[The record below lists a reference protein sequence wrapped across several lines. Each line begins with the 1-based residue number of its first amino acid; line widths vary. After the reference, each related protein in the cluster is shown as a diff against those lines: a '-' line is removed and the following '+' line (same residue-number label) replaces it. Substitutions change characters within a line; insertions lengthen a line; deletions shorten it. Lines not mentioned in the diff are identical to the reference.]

1 MTPPSSRWAPLGL
14 PASVG
19 GFALLIGAWQPG
31 PLVAVADEQLWLA
44 RSQAFSEALADGRL
58 GDMTSAGSADGATM
72 PGVTTMWIGTLA
84 RGVGVVAHGLGL
96 TDDPMRTLAGS
107 ATGLRIAHLL
117 MAAFTAALIAL
128 IVLLVRR
135 LAGTPSAAIVGVLLA
150 VEPFLV
156 SNGTVLHTDSL
167 VALPALAAF
176 LALALACRPEEAPAH
191 RARWAALSGLLMGL
205 ALLTKVSAAALLPGL
220 VPLVAWAAWT
230 RRHHGA
236 APLARRALPLAGAWL
251 LTLSATVAV
260 AWPAAWLAPR
270 TQVRGITDSVDLGV
284 EGHINFFRGAV
295 TFDPGPAFYPVAL
308 AIRLSPWLLAAAAV
322 GLALGLLERRTR
334 ALVAASLLAPL
345 PYLLSITLIDKKFD
359 RYALPAVP
367 FLVLI
372 AGLGLGVAYH
382 RWAQG
387 PVTRRP
393 VASGVVAVAL
403 ALALAAPVLIA
414 SPHAHAWVNPVVGP
428 QRATEMLLRGRGEGM
443 ELAGREIAAREAGR
457 CDQVRVAVGYV
468 LPPVFPCGELVFP
481 YLDPIGSVDYVVV
494 YLNQRQ
500 RGLKA
505 DFIEWAETEGTLVLT
520 VEFGGIDH
528 VWLYEVPRADG

>member
-1 MTPPSSRWAPLGL
+1 MSPSASRWAPLAL
-14 PASVG
+14 PATVG
-19 GFALLIGAWQPG
+19 GFALLVGAWQPG

-58 GDMTSAGSADGATM
+58 TDMTSAGSADGATM
-72 PGVTTMWIGTLA
+72 PGVTTMWVGTLA
-84 RGVGVVAHGLGL
+84 RA
-96 TDDPMRTLAGS
+96 AGS
-107 ATGLRIAHLL
+107 AAHALGLLEDPLPTLVGSAAGLRIAHLL
-117 MAAFTAALIAL
+117 MAGFTALLIGL
-128 IVLLVRR
+128 TVVLVRR
-135 LAGTPSAAIVGVLLA
+135 LLGTPSAAIVGVLLA

-176 LALALACRPEEAPAH
+176 LALALACRPEEHPAH
-191 RARWAALSGLLMGL
+191 RTRWAALSGLLMAL

-230 RRHHGA
+230 LRHHGA
-236 APLARRALPLAGAWL
+236 ARLARRGLPLAGAWT
-251 LTLSATVAV
+251 LTLAATVAV

-270 TQVRGITDSVDLGV
+270 TQLRGITDSVDLGV

-308 AIRLSPWLLAAAAV
+308 AIRLSPWLLAAGAV
-322 GLALGLLERRTR
+322 GLALGLVERRTR
-334 ALVAASLLAPL
+334 ALTACAVLAPL

-372 AGLGLGVAYH
+372 AGLGLGAAYH
-382 RWAQG
+382 RWAER
-387 PVTRRP
+387 PAERRP
-393 VASGVVAVAL
+393 LATQVGAVAL
-403 ALALAAPVLIA
+403 SVALAAPVLVA
-414 SPHAHAWVNPVVGP
+414 SPHAHAWVNPLVG
-428 QRATEMLLRGRGEGM
+428 QERATEVLLRGRGEGM
-443 ELAGREIAAREAGR
+443 ELAGREVAAREAGR
-457 CDQVRVAVGYV
+457 CDEVRIAVGYV

-505 DFIEWAETEGTLVLT
+505 RFIEWAETEGRLVFT
-520 VEFGGIDH
+520 AGFGGVDH
-528 VWLYEVPRADG
+528 VWLYEVPRSDG